1 MESMVGCSAAPKGVD
16 RKLECRSVWWWFESQ
31 ISEQNDSRILRNAPL
46 THDRIDSP
54 VKPDAVVHERVIVE
68 IYRIDTMVSN
78 LSLVADVYV
87 ERSLPKR
94 WYWASSRQTG

>member
-1 MESMVGCSAAPKGVD
+1 VRVQDHNK
-16 RKLECRSVWWWFESQ
+16 
-31 ISEQNDSRILRNAPL
+31 NDSRILRNAPL

-68 IYRIDTMVSN
+68 IYRIDMMVSN
-78 LSLVADVYV
+78 PLLVADVYV
-87 ERSLPKR
+87 EQSLPKR